1 MLMQSTRF
9 DDAALTQI
17 KRAAKHEGVSVSEFI
32 RRATIERAQSAP
44 EMTALEALG
53 DYVGMFDSKDTTL
66 ERLPMDDWGQ
76 HLLEQHQRQS
86 AESRPIREQRRSC

>member
-1 MLMQSTRF
+1 MQSTRF

-17 KRAAKHEGVSVSEFI
+17 KHAAKHEGVSVSEFI
-32 RRATIERAQSAP
+32 RRAAIERAEGAP
-44 EMTALEALG
+44 QMTALEALG
-53 DYVGMFDSKDTTL
+53 DYVGMFDSTDSTL

-86 AESRPIREQRRSC
+86 AESHALREQRRAR

>member
-32 RRATIERAQSAP
+32 RRAAIERAQSAP
-44 EMTALEALG
+44 QMTALEALG
-53 DYVGMFDSKDTTL
+53 DFVGMFDSTDTTL

-86 AESRPIREQRRSC
+86 AESRPIREQRRAR

>member
-1 MLMQSTRF
+1 MQSTRF
-9 DDAALTQI
+9 DDAALTRI

-32 RRATIERAQSAP
+32 RLATIERAQSAP

-86 AESRPIREQRRSC
+86 AESRPIREQRRSR